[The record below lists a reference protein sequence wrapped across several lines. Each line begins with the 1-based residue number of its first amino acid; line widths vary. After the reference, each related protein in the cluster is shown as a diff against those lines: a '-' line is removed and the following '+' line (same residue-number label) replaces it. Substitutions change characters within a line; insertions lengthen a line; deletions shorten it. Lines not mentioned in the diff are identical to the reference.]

1 MILRKNKFE
10 KADQRNTTTHT
21 PQTNEIFGL
30 RKFMHL
36 QIMNLCVGYN
46 QMGVLSPKHK
56 DFTLCR
62 SLNKSIENFPLVIKT
77 PLIYIKIDAL
87 FAMVHP

>member
-1 MILRKNKFE
+1 MLNETKNL
-10 KADQRNTTTHT
+10 TTHS
-21 PQTNEIFGL
+21 PQTNEIFQL

-62 SLNKSIENFPLVIKT
+62 SLNKSIEIFPLVIKT
-77 PLIYIKIDAL
+77 LFIYIK
-87 FAMVHP
+87 